1 MCHKGNPHDDLGFDR
16 IHCAPHGNVFSVYAC
31 ITNSLDPSGS
41 TSAPILAAS
50 SLFHLTLSVSLHIQ
64 TVISS
69 CAQTLYALRV
79 LRAHGLHDSALHN
92 IYTSVVLGKLL
103 YASTSNATDRRS
115 YKHFSTGANDLVFAT
130 VKLMILPLY
139 VLQLLINKW

>member
-1 MCHKGNPHDDLGFDR
+1 VG
-16 IHCAPHGNVFSVYAC
+16 
-31 ITNSLDPSGS
+31 SLR
-41 TSAPILAAS
+41 T
-50 SLFHLTLSVSLHIQ
+50 VSLHIQ

-92 IYTSVVLGKLL
+92 IYRSVVLAKLL
-103 YASTSNATDRRS
+103 YASSSWIGFSNATDRRS
-115 YKHFSTGANDLVFAT
+115 YKHFSTGANDLVFPT

-139 VLQLLINKW
+139 VLQLIGNYLTES